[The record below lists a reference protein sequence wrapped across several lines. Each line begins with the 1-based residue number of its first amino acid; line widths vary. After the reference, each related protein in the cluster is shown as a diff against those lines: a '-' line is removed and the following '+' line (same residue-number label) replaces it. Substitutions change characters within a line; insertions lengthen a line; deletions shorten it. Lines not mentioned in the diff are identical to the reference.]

1 MYSQDVAK
9 NARPLRSTAWG
20 VADGLQSRCLDT
32 LKASFTGR
40 DSGESLS
47 DWAYQDDVPRSAR
60 RADDPAR
67 IIPGGLA

>member
-1 MYSQDVAK
+1 MYLQDVAK
-9 NARPLRSTAWG
+9 TATPLHSTAWG
-20 VADGLQSRCLDT
+20 VADALQSRCLDT
-32 LKASFTGR
+32 LKAGFTGR

-60 RADDPAR
+60 RADDQTR